1 MTPRIIRFACLL
13 LGAILL
19 LVPSGDAEEKPAA
32 KEPLK
37 IVESPI
43 AENAYTVIKEPRSID
58 TVVVHFA
65 SAIKWFDPAFQ
76 EIVSPEGKAYA
87 AQVKLTKENLD
98 EHKYDWELVKPIF
111 EAYKVSSHYMIARDG
126 TIVRLVAENNKA
138 FHAGKSK
145 MPTDG
150 REGVNEFSLGI
161 EMMASHPEDDPKV
174 KTAKDAYTEEQYVAL
189 KALIADIQTR
199 HKITAVVGHDEIA
212 PGRKNDPGPLFQWDR
227 VRTKDFKPL
236 EEKK

>member
-1 MTPRIIRFACLL
+1 MNPRIIRFACLL

-19 LVPSGDAEEKPAA
+19 LVPSGDAEEKSAA

-43 AENAYTVIKEPRSID
+43 AENTYTVVKEPRSID
-58 TVVVHFA
+58 TVVIHFA
-65 SAIKWFDPAFQ
+65 SAINWFDPGFQ
-76 EIVSPEGKAYA
+76 QVVGAEGKAYA
-87 AQVKLTKENLD
+87 EKINLTKENLA
-98 EHKYDWELVKPIF
+98 EHKYDWQLVKPIF
-111 EAYKVSSHYMIARDG
+111 ESYKVSSHYMIARDG

-150 REGVNEFSLGI
+150 REGVNEFSIGI
-161 EMMASHPEDDPKV
+161 ELMASHPEDDPTV
-174 KTAKDAYTEEQYVAL
+174 KTVKDAYTDAQYEAL
-189 KALIADIQTR
+189 KALLADIQTR

-227 VRTKDFKPL
+227 VRTKDYKPL